1 MATVSAPMP
10 GVLVAFTRGLAI
22 FRPLALAYAG
32 VLAWVHRAD
41 MIRPSAAIATFAVL
55 AIWSMIASWRRTIT
69 LRMAAIDLTL
79 ASAGIAAT
87 SLAYPRA
94 TVVAGALTLPGIWS
108 SSGVVAAAI
117 AGGTRWGI
125 VGATVISL
133 ADLASVI
140 TPNFGTI
147 HNIVLLY
154 LLGALIGLST
164 SLARESQRL
173 FEISVRAQEAY
184 AERERLARIVH
195 DGVLQTLAYVHRRGT
210 EIGGE
215 TAELGILAAD
225 QERSLRALV
234 SGRATPTAAATDMDI
249 AAWLHTLAAPGIT
262 VSAPAEAVTMP
273 SARARE
279 IQAAVEGALENVR
292 RHAGP
297 EARTWILLEDLGDQV
312 SLTIRDNGA
321 GMPSGRL
328 AEAAAEGRLG
338 IASSIH
344 GRLVDLGG
352 TATWD
357 SAPGRG
363 CTVTLRAPKDLEPL
377 ARPAARPDSART
389 TALREARRAGIP
401 APIPKEER

>member
-41 MIRPSAAIATFAVL
+41 MTRPSAAIATFAVL
-55 AIWSMIASWRRTIT
+55 ALWSLIASWRRTVT

-87 SLAYPRA
+87 SLAYPRDA
-94 TVVAGALTLPGIWS
+94 VVAGALTLPGIWS

-117 AGGTRWGI
+117 AGGARWGI
-125 VGATVISL
+125 VGASVISV

-140 TPNFGTI
+140 KPNFGTI

-195 DGVLQTLAYVHRRGT
+195 DGVLQTLAYVHRRGA
-210 EIGGE
+210 EIGGAS
-215 TAELGILAAD
+215 AELATLAAD

-234 SGRATPTAAATDMDI
+234 SGRATPGHEATALDI
-249 AAWLHTLAAPGIT
+249 AAWLHTLAAPNIT
-262 VSAPAEAVTMP
+262 VSAPAEAVPMP
-273 SARARE
+273 SARAQE
-279 IQAAVEGALENVR
+279 VQAAVEGALENVR

-297 EARTWILLEDLGDQV
+297 DARTWILLEDLGDQV

-321 GMPSGRL
+321 GMPPGRL

-344 GRLVDLGG
+344 GRMVDLGG

-389 TALREARRAGIP
+389 TAQREARRTGIP